1 MDKVRIAAT
10 GTGPKGRQHIE
21 ILAAFDD
28 VDLVAVCDPATEA
41 RDSVADEFGIPGRH
55 ATVEELLD
63 AEDIDAIIVAPPAHL
78 NGIVALPCLERGV
91 HTLLEK
97 PPGLSVEETKKLR
110 DAAAKSGAITMVG
123 WNRRFD
129 SMIAE
134 ARRMIEERGPIVQLV
149 GEFHKSMTVWESSG
163 RHPDHLLD
171 KMLLETSIHSIDL
184 MRALAGSEVAEV
196 HAVSRRVFHKHRD
209 VHAALVEFENGCVAQ
224 IVANYTTDARLERY
238 EIHGKDISAYLEGIK
253 EGYVVVDGERVELD
267 NTGDGGSIAEDRL
280 FIDCVKEGRPVP
292 LPGANLD
299 EAVKTMELCE
309 AILAGIRE

>member
-1 MDKVRIAAT
+1 METVRVAAV
-10 GTGPKGRQHIE
+10 GVGPKGRQHIG
-21 ILAAFDD
+21 ILAGFDD
-28 VDLVAVCDPATEA
+28 VELVAICDPATEA
-41 RDSVADEFGIPGRH
+41 RESVADEFGVPGRH

-63 AEDIDAIIVAPPAHL
+63 AEDVDAIVVAPPAYL

-97 PPGLSVEETKKLR
+97 PPGLSLEETTRLR
-110 DAAAKSGAITMVG
+110 DTAAKSGAISMVG

-134 ARRMIEERGPIVQLV
+134 ARRMIEERGPVVQLV
-149 GEFHKSMTVWESSG
+149 GEFHKSMTVWEKSG

-171 KMLLETSIHSIDL
+171 KMILETSIHSIDL
-184 MRALAGSEVAEV
+184 MRALAGSDVAGV
-196 HAVSRRVFHKHRD
+196 HAVARRVFHEHRD

-224 IVANYTTDARLERY
+224 ISAAYTTDARLERY
-238 EIHGKDISAYLEGIK
+238 EIHGKDISAYLEGVK
-253 EGYVVVDGERVELD
+253 EGYVVVDGERIELD
-267 NTGDGGSIAEDRL
+267 NTGDGGSVAEDRL
-280 FIDCVKEGRPVP
+280 FIDCVKKGVPVP

-309 AILAGIRE
+309 AILAGTKD